1 MTTPRTPIGIDAIA
15 FSVPDTYIEA
25 SDLAAARGVAPEKYT
40 KGLGV
45 SRIAIAGP
53 DEDPVT
59 LATNAARRLFL
70 LSGRDPSE
78 IGMCVVGTETAVDH
92 SKPVASYVHGLLGLP
107 AQCRVFETK
116 HACFGATAALLGAT
130 EWIASGAARGRSA
143 LVIATDIARY
153 ELGTAGEPTQGAGA
167 VAMLISERPRLVEL
181 DVGQTGSFARNVHD
195 FWRPLHRK
203 DALVDGHFSVECYL
217 DALEGAYTDWK
228 ASARDAVPSELAR
241 SCYHVPYGKM
251 ASKAHRRRLAIEG
264 VSQDDA
270 DARFATEVA
279 PSLTFSAQ
287 IGNVYTASLYLS
299 LASLLAAEASELE
312 GAQVGLYSYGSGC
325 GAEFFAARVA
335 AGAGAFARHLD
346 LAGPLAGRRR
356 LTVEQYEEL
365 RRADADADRRA
376 IPADR
381 PSGVDDLRAATAP
394 GPDDHA
400 VYLGVDHSERRIYG
414 NVQRVAQR
422 RVA

>member
-181 DVGQTGSFARNVHD
+181 DVGQTGSYARNVHD

-228 ASARDAVPSELAR
+228 ASARDAAPSELAR
-241 SCYHVPYGKM
+241 SCYP
-251 ASKAHRRRLAIEG
+251 
-264 VSQDDA
+264 
-270 DARFATEVA
+270 
-279 PSLTFSAQ
+279 FSAQ

-299 LASLLAAEASELE
+299 LASLLAAEATELE
-312 GAQVGLYSYGSGC
+312 GSQVGLYSYGSGC

-335 AGAGAFARHLD
+335 AGAGAFARQLD
-346 LAGPLAGRRR
+346 LSGPLAGRRR

-414 NVQRVAQR
+414 NVERVAQR